1 MTRLLSLAAASMLA
15 LSVGCGDDAEPAGPA
30 DAPEFIAL
38 PTDFAG
44 YETWWNVAVGE
55 GTVDGAHPG
64 PARRV
69 YVNVKPDRDAAE
81 FPVGTVIVKV
91 GAGGELTG
99 TTGTEVH
106 AMVKRGGTFNSQG
119 AVGWEW
125 FELKPTSSGT
135 PSIVWRGTNAPSGH
149 GYKCVSTSNDA
160 GVIEI
165 DCNDCHAAARSND
178 YLLGPALSLPD
189 VGQ

>member
-1 MTRLLSLAAASMLA
+1 MMDHARLA
-15 LSVGCGDDAEPAGPA
+15 LCCLLLGAACGGEENTPAQSTEQ
-30 DAPEFIAL
+30 EFIAL
-38 PTDFAG
+38 PKDFAG
-44 YETWWNVAVGE
+44 YEQWWNVAVGE
-55 GTVDGAHPG
+55 GSVDSVHPG
-64 PARRV
+64 AQRRV
-69 YVNVKPDRDAAE
+69 YVNKRPEESASE

-106 AMVKRGGTFNSQG
+106 AMVKRGGTFNSAG

-125 FELKPTSSGT
+125 FELKASSAGT
-135 PSIVWRGTNAPSGH
+135 PGIVWRGESAPSGH
-149 GYKCVSTSNDA
+149 GYKCVTTANDA

-178 YLLGPALSLPD
+178 YVIGSPLSLSSF
-189 VGQ
+189 